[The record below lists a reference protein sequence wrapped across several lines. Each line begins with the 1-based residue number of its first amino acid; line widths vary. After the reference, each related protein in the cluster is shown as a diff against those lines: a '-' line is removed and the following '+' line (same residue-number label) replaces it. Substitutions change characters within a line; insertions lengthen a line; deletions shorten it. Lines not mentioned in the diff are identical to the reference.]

1 MAANAKECE
10 DRNRVIKE
18 EREIML
24 SHFQELKGQMN
35 KLREAARAEL
45 LTLTL
50 QSNAAIKELKRVTD
64 KVKEPADMIQC
75 IWTRQSVCMLTVT

>member
-10 DRNRVIKE
+10 DRNKVLKE

-24 SHFQELKGQMN
+24 AHFQELKGQMN

-45 LTLTL
+45 LVLTL
-50 QSNAAIKELKRVTD
+50 QSNAAIKELKRVTA
-64 KVKEPADMIQC
+64 KVQTLSACQSNSVIHKTNTTADI
-75 IWTRQSVCMLTVT
+75 